1 MTALAATTGLP
12 ADVESLMRQL
22 RLPHAR
28 AIAADVLATARS
40 QRWDPTEV
48 IKALLTEETK
58 GRARSMLASRRKAA
72 GFPTGKTFDI
82 WDENASS
89 IPLPTQQALR
99 TLEWVHRREN
109 LVVCGP
115 AGTGKT
121 FFLEALG
128 QQVIEAGMPVAWFTL
143 EQIGV
148 LVRAHRADDSLSKAV
163 AKIVR
168 AELVVI
174 DDVGLLPVGTD
185 AAEGLY
191 RIVEAAYERKS
202 VAMSSNLHPSGF
214 DELMP
219 KTLATATVDRL
230 LHHAHLCQTSG
241 DSVRL
246 TQALQ
251 GQGVKALT

>member
-1 MTALAATTGLP
+1 MSTFSPATVLP
-12 ADVESLMRQL
+12 AEVEALMRQL

-28 AIAADVLATARS
+28 AIAAEVLATARS

-48 IKALLTEETK
+48 LKALLAEESA

-72 GFPTGKTFDI
+72 GFPTGKTFDV
-82 WDENASS
+82 WDESASS

-99 TLEWVHRREN
+99 TLEWVRRREN

-148 LVRAHRADDSLSKAV
+148 LVRSHRADDTLGKAI

-168 AELVVI
+168 AELIVV
-174 DDVGLLPVGTD
+174 DDVGLLPVGAD

-202 VAMSSNLHPSGF
+202 VAVSSNLHPSGF

-246 TQALQ
+246 TQSLR
-251 GQGVKALT
+251 GQGVTALT